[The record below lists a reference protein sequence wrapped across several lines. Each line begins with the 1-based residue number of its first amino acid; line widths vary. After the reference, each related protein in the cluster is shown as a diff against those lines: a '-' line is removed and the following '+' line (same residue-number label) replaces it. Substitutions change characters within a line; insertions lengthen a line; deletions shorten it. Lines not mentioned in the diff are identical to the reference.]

1 MSPPSFAR
9 PLGQNFQFPASF
21 KQPAFDPKARKG
33 PKPAWGHVWMAPG
46 CQGVLACCSFGRGSH
61 VFGLCLYLPERD
73 PKAAVVTP
81 AVETAAIGPQGECE
95 NWFGASAIQH
105 SAAVSVE

>member
-9 PLGQNFQFPASF
+9 PLGQHFQFPASF
-21 KQPAFDPKARKG
+21 KQPAFDPKARKN
-33 PKPAWGHVWMAPG
+33 PPEACLGHVWMAPG

-81 AVETAAIGPQGECE
+81 AVETAAIGPISPTLGLPRNARYE
-95 NWFGASAIQH
+95 I
-105 SAAVSVE
+105 